1 MLPQNNSAVI
11 LCGFGKN
18 GNWSRWWFSCGFL
31 FSFVPIPSWISKTIS
46 KGLRYQLC
54 KVVLEWAAALSDLL
68 AGCCS
73 WTPNLRTTSEDCD
86 FAAWGF
92 SHEAGKGLAV
102 IWNTGTFRVLI
113 KVLPATLT
121 TSRET
126 GSFYYRIVLV
136 NTLWSK
142 QARPALPSV
151 LCSLISKRLAMPWW
165 AVQLMT
171 ESAACLELL
180 NGWSQ
185 YIYITICAWKHLS
198 NNRIWENRWQEAW
211 SSIKA

>member
-1 MLPQNNSAVI
+1 MEIGLDDDLVVV
-11 LCGFGKN
+11 F
-18 GNWSRWWFSCGFL
+18 FSL
-31 FSFVPIPSWISKTIS
+31 LPIPSWISRTIS
-46 KGLRYQLC
+46 TGLRYQLC
-54 KVVLEWAAALSDLL
+54 EVVLEWAAALPDLL

-73 WTPNLRTTSEDCD
+73 WTPNLGTTSEDYD

-102 IWNTGTFRVLI
+102 IWNLGAFSVLI
-113 KVLPATLT
+113 KVLPAMLNHFK
-121 TSRET
+121 
-126 GSFYYRIVLV
+126 GNRILLLQDCPCKYFMV
-136 NTLWSK
+136 K
-142 QARPALPSV
+142 ARQTCSPF
-151 LCSLISKRLAMPWW
+151 CSLLPHSKRLAMPWC

-185 YIYITICAWKHLS
+185 YIYITIWAWKHLS
-198 NNRIWENRWQEAW
+198 NNRIWEKRWQEAW